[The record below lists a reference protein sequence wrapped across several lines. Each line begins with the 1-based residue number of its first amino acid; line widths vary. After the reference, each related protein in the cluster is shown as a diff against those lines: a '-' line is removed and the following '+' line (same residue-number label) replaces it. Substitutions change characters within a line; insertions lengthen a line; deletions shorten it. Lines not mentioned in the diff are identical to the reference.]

1 MKGSGLEKAG
11 RRKVFERERGERM
24 KERKREL
31 EKVRTEKEEEESG
44 VIGGNV
50 PFINTRAA

>member
-11 RRKVFERERGERM
+11 RRKGFERERGERM
-24 KERKREL
+24 KERNREQD
-31 EKVRTEKEEEESG
+31 RTENEKGESG
-44 VIGGNV
+44 MRGGNV

>member
-1 MKGSGLEKAG
+1 MKEFEK
-11 RRKVFERERGERM
+11 KRGGRM

-31 EKVRTEKEEEESG
+31 EKDRTEKEEEESG
-44 VIGGNV
+44 TRGGNV